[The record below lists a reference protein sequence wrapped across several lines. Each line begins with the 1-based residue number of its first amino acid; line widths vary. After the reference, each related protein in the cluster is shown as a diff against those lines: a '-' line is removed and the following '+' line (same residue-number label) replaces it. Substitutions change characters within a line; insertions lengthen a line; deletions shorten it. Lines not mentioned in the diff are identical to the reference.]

1 MLATAGFNLASAFA
15 PWFSMLLAL
24 RFVGGMSLAIMTWL
38 GRQEVFGD
46 DDRMGDVPR
55 SVVPVQ

>member
-1 MLATAGFNLASAFA
+1 
-15 PWFSMLLAL
+15 MLLAL